1 MYVLSSFSLLIS
13 ISMQDLYRL
22 SGEQESDF
30 DPLELDFVFKKCI
43 SLIEWPSRLPT
54 SIKPPPKNRLDINLS
69 ILPSTDERQ
78 MQLTAPVGSTWNE
91 RLKGMVKDGLVE
103 DLLIT
108 DTI

>member
-1 MYVLSSFSLLIS
+1 
-13 ISMQDLYRL
+13 MQDLYRL

-30 DPLELDFVFKKCI
+30 DPLELDFVFTKCI

-54 SIKPPPKNRLDINLS
+54 SIKPPILDRLDINLS

-91 RLKGMVKDGLVE
+91 RLDVLVDEGLVD

-108 DTI
+108 DD